1 MVTMQNICFSFF
13 VEGNIQGK
21 KKTKKEIK
29 KTRDIWTQFPQG
41 KLICLDSSIKQDF
54 LINLCYYGHKNLCAI
69 DASSLCTWGVGSYGE
84 AGKISFL
91 CFIISLLVFSK
102 DFCFFTSW
110 CLFHNSTQD
119 ALKAGEKE
127 KESAASQ
134 TGENG
139 EKNEAKN
146 PPPSYKKK

>member
-1 MVTMQNICFSFF
+1 MQA
-13 VEGNIQGK
+13 Q
-21 KKTKKEIK
+21 
-29 KTRDIWTQFPQG
+29 P
-41 KLICLDSSIKQDF
+41 
-54 LINLCYYGHKNLCAI
+54 
-69 DASSLCTWGVGSYGE
+69 ASGELAVMGE
-84 AGKISFL
+84 AVGVSFL

-139 EKNEAKN
+139 GKNLKQKSH
-146 PPPSYKKK
+146 PLHLRKKKKNYDNYWVQD